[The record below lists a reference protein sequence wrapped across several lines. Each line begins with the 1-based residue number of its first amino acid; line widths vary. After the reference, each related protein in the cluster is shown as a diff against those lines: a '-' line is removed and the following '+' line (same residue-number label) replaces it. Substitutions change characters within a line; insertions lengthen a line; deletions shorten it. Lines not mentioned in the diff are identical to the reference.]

1 MRVLI
6 ENGRIVDGT
15 GAPSRT
21 ASLLVEDDTI
31 AEVGDVT
38 LPPDEV
44 IDATGLCVAPG
55 FIDMHSHG
63 DFSLPTDPVSAA
75 KVMQGVTT
83 EVVCNCGIGLF
94 PGNDRVDAMY
104 EQVAPVIFGE
114 PSAGTSKDLDAYGLR
129 LAQAELGVNVACLVP
144 HGNVR
149 CAVMSA
155 EERAPSATELDDM
168 RALVDEAM
176 SQGAFGMS
184 SGLVYAPGAY
194 AQTAELIELAKA
206 VVPYD
211 GIYATHMR
219 DEGGRLLPSVEEALA
234 IGEGSGARVQISHH
248 KALGKPNW
256 GRVKDSLA
264 LVDAARARGH
274 EVHSDVYP
282 YAAGSTVLGAI
293 ALPTWAYEGSHEDLI
308 RRLRDPATRKR
319 MAAATNEKL
328 AGLID
333 LPWWLGWLPKTW
345 IVPIVITKMSEV
357 IVLSSV
363 KHDHALEG
371 RTLREVVT
379 ERGGRFYDAV
389 FDLLA
394 EEDAAIMCI
403 AHAIS
408 EDDVETVMTHPASMI
423 GSDGFPMREGKPH
436 PRTYGTFPRVLG
448 RYVREQGL
456 LDLETA
462 VHRMTGMTAAKLGLV
477 DRGHIAVGQAADLV
491 LFDPKTVSDR
501 ATYDDPKQFPAG
513 IPHVFVNG
521 AWAVRDGRHTGA
533 RAGRLLRKS
542 QTA

>member
-1 MRVLI
+1 MRILI
-6 ENGRIVDGT
+6 ENGEIIDGT

-21 ASLLVEDDTI
+21 ASLLIEDDTI
-31 AEVGDVT
+31 AEVDDVT

-44 IDATGLCVAPG
+44 VDARGLCVAPG

-63 DFSLPTDPVSAA
+63 DFTLPADPMSEA

-114 PSAGTSKDLDAYGLR
+114 PSAGTSKDLDAYSER
-129 LAQAELGVNVACLVP
+129 LVQAALGVNAACLVP

-149 CAVMSA
+149 CAVMGF

-176 SQGAFGMS
+176 GQGAFGLS
-184 SGLVYAPGAY
+184 SGLVYPPGAY
-194 AQTAELIELAKA
+194 AETAELIDLAKMVA
-206 VVPYD
+206 PYD

-234 IGEGSGARVQISHH
+234 IGEGGGVRVQISHH

-256 GRVKDSLA
+256 GRVKQSLA

-293 ALPTWAYEGSHEDLI
+293 VLPLWAYEGSHEDLM
-308 RRLRDPATRKR
+308 RRLRDPETRKR
-319 MAAATNEKL
+319 MAAATTEKMVKM
-328 AGLID
+328 ID
-333 LPWWLGWLPKTW
+333 LPWWLGWLPKQR
-345 IVPIVITKMSEV
+345 IVPLVLKKMSEV

-363 KHDHALEG
+363 KHDHSLEG
-371 RTLREVVT
+371 RTLRDVVT
-379 ERGGRFYDAV
+379 ERGGPFYDAV

-394 EEDAAIMCI
+394 DEDAAIVCI
-403 AHAIS
+403 AHALS
-408 EDDVETVMTHPASMI
+408 EADVETVMAHPVSLI
-423 GSDGFPMREGKPH
+423 GSDGFPMRTGNPH

-456 LDLETA
+456 LDLESA
-462 VHRMTGMTAAKLGLV
+462 VHRMTGMTAAKLGLE
-477 DRGHIAVGQAADLV
+477 DRGRIAAGQAADLV

-501 ATYDDPKQFPAG
+501 ATYDAPKLFPAG

-521 AWAVRDGRHTGA
+521 AWTVRDGEHTGA
-533 RAGRLLRKS
+533 RAGRVLRKS
-542 QTA
+542 QSR